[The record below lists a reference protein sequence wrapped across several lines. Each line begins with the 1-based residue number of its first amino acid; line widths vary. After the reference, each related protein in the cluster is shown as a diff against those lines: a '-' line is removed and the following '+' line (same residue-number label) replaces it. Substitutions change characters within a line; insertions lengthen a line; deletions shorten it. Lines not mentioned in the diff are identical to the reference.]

1 MIVWRSH
8 LATPNGIFLF
18 ARRLLTLGVASMSLA
33 CGGADSPVGIV
44 PPPNDF
50 IIDLRYLSPVSETQ
64 RAIIAAAVDKWSRAL
79 SKDRG
84 GFRFNTAANKCFAGA
99 PRLDEEHRSPVIFLS
114 VANVD
119 RVGGLLA
126 YTQICEVSPRDT
138 LPVLSHIRIDLNDI
152 ALLENAGTLL
162 GVMTHELGHALGFV
176 PVTYLAKKLAAG
188 GKVDP
193 HLNGPAARAQFQERG
208 AWYTGL
214 TVPLED
220 ASGDGP
226 NNPHW
231 RFMVFGDEVM
241 SSSIITGYRSPL
253 SVITLGLFQDLGY
266 NVDFSV
272 ADSYV
277 VTPLFGGTLMLP
289 EFNLGN
295 DLRAAESPPLVPPAT
310 AP

>member
-1 MIVWRSH
+1 M
-8 LATPNGIFLF
+8 
-18 ARRLLTLGVASMSLA
+18 TLGVASLCLA
-33 CGGADSPVGIV
+33 CDQADSPVGIA

-50 IIDLRYLSPVSETQ
+50 VIDLRYLSSVSETQ
-64 RAIIAAAVDKWSRAL
+64 RAVITAAVDQWSRAL

-84 GFRFNTAANKCFAGA
+84 SFRFDTRAGECFTGA
-99 PRLDEEHRSPVIFLS
+99 PRLNEEHNNPVVFLS

-126 YTQICEVSPRDT
+126 YTQVCEVSPRDT
-138 LPVLSHIRIDLNDI
+138 LPVLSHIRIDLHDL
-152 ALLENAGTLL
+152 ALLENAGTLR
-162 GVMTHELGHALGFV
+162 GVVTHELGHALGFV

-188 GKVDP
+188 GTVDP
-193 HLNGPAARAQFQERG
+193 HIKGSAARAQFHERG
-208 AWYTGL
+208 AWYMGL

-266 NVDFSV
+266 DVDFSV

-277 VTPLFGGTLMLP
+277 VTPILGDTRVLP

-295 DLRAAESPPLVPPAT
+295 DLRAAGSPSDVTPLPAR
-310 AP
+310 

>member
-18 ARRLLTLGVASMSLA
+18 ARRLFTLGVASICLG
-33 CGGADSPVGIV
+33 CGQADSPVGIG

-64 RAIIAAAVDKWSRAL
+64 RAVIAAAVDQWSRAL
-79 SKDRG
+79 FKARG
-84 GFRFNTAANKCFAGA
+84 RYRFRTAANGCFTGA
-99 PRLDEEHRSPVIFLS
+99 PRLDEEHNSPVIFLS

-126 YTQICEVSPRDT
+126 YTQICEVSPGDT

-152 ALLENAGTLL
+152 ALLENAGTLR
-162 GVMTHELGHALGFV
+162 GVVTHELGHALGFV
-176 PVTYLAKKLAAG
+176 PVIYLAKRLAAG
-188 GKVDP
+188 GTVDP
-193 HLNGPAARAQFQERG
+193 HIKGPAARAQFHDRG

-266 NVDFSV
+266 DVDFSV

-277 VTPLFGGTLMLP
+277 VTPIFGGNRMLP
-289 EFNLGN
+289 EFNLSN
-295 DLRAAESPPLVPPAT
+295 DLRAAESPALVPPAT

>member
-1 MIVWRSH
+1 MC
-8 LATPNGIFLF
+8 
-18 ARRLLTLGVASMSLA
+18 LA
-33 CGGADSPVGIV
+33 CGQADSPVGV
-44 PPPNDF
+44 APPPNDF
-50 IIDLRYLSPVSETQ
+50 IIDLRYLSTVSETQ
-64 RAIIAAAVDKWSRAL
+64 RAIITDAVDQWSRAL

-84 GFRFNTAANKCFAGA
+84 DFHFRSVANGCFAGA
-99 PRLDEEHRSPVIFLS
+99 PRLDEAHSNPVVFLS

-138 LPVLSHIRIDLNDI
+138 LPILSHIRIDRYDI
-152 ALLENAGTLL
+152 AALETAGTLR
-162 GVMTHELGHALGFV
+162 GVVTHELGHVLGFV
-176 PVTYLAKKLAAG
+176 PVSYLAKDLAAG
-188 GKVDP
+188 GRADP
-193 HLNGPAARAQFQERG
+193 HISGATARARFQERG
-208 AWYTGL
+208 AWYTGV

-220 ASGDGP
+220 TSGDGP

-253 SVITLGLFQDLGY
+253 STITLGFFQDLGY

-277 VTPLFGGTLMLP
+277 VTPLLGDNRVLP
-289 EFNLGN
+289 EFSLANDVVMNLG
-295 DLRAAESPPLVPPAT
+295 AF
-310 AP
+310 APDRPDGAP

>member
-1 MIVWRSH
+1 MIVSRSH

-18 ARRLLTLGVASMSLA
+18 TRRLLTIGVASVCLA
-33 CGGADSPVGIV
+33 CGQADSPVGIA

-50 IIDLRYLSPVSETQ
+50 IIDLRYLSNVSETQ
-64 RAIIAAAVDKWSRAL
+64 RAVIAAAVDKWSRAL

-84 GFRFNTAANKCFAGA
+84 PFRFRTAANKCFTGA

-126 YTQICEVSPRDT
+126 YTQICEVNPRDT
-138 LPVLSHIRIDLNDI
+138 LPALSHIRIDLHDI
-152 ALLENAGTLL
+152 ALLENAGTLT
-162 GVMTHELGHALGFV
+162 GVVTHELGHALGFV
-176 PVTYLAKKLAAG
+176 PVIYLAKKLAG
-188 GKVDP
+188 GGSVDP
-193 HLNGPAARAQFQERG
+193 HIKGPAARAQFHERG

-266 NVDFSV
+266 TVDFSV

-277 VTPLFGGTLMLP
+277 VTPLFGGNRVLP

-295 DLRAAESPPLVPPAT
+295 DLRAAGSPSDVTPLPAR
-310 AP
+310 